1 MTLNINSGGQG
12 PFFFITYKQIQD
24 LQHVPY
30 LDG

>member
-12 PFFFITYKQIQD
+12 PYFFITYGTKQIQD
-24 LQHVPY
+24 LPY